1 MKKIISFKKNIEFPS
16 MIGEVTAI
24 SLDHTLK
31 FIDESNIAGDFR
43 VTGSYKLTEASRL
56 EENFDYTIPTEIVL
70 PEKLD
75 LETTKISIADF
86 YYEIDSDVTMICYID
101 VKIEGVEIIEELEEK
116 EETIEEKK
124 SIEPTIPSTPKEE
137 QETRCIEE
145 ETKNEREC
153 DGDKIMEETSEEKVE
168 ITPNETVANTSNEN
182 IEKTATNNN
191 NNDNEL
197 SEKTGSLF
205 TSLDSSE
212 ETFSTYSVYILRQ
225 EETVQSI
232 IEKYHI
238 SKEELEN
245 YNDLSNL
252 SVGTKIIIP
261 NTQND

>member
-16 MIGEVTAI
+16 MIGEITAI

-31 FIDESNIAGDFR
+31 FIDESNIAGDFI

-56 EENFDYTIPTEIVL
+56 EENFEYTIPTEIVL

-75 LETTKISIADF
+75 LQTTKISIADF

-101 VKIEGVEIIEELEEK
+101 VKIEGVEIIEEIEEK
-116 EETIEEKK
+116 EEMKTIE
-124 SIEPTIPSTPKEE
+124 PVIPSPSKED
-137 QETRCIEE
+137 QETRSIE

-153 DGDKIMEETSEEKVE
+153 DGDKIMKETSEEKVE
-168 ITPNETVANTSNEN
+168 ITHNETAASTNNENNEN
-182 IEKTATNNN
+182 IITS
-191 NNDNEL
+191 NNDNDL
-197 SEKTGSLF
+197 SEKAGSLF

-225 EETVQSI
+225 EETPQSI

-261 NTQND
+261 NTEE

>member
-31 FIDESNIAGDFR
+31 FVDESNITGDFR

-86 YYEIDSDVTMICYID
+86 YYELASDVTMICYID
-101 VKIEGVEIIEELEEK
+101 AKIEGVEIIDDGLETNK
-116 EETIEEKK
+116 DTIEEKK
-124 SIEPTIPSTPKEE
+124 TIEPAIPSPLKEE
-137 QETRCIEE
+137 QETRCVEK

-153 DGDKIMEETSEEKVE
+153 DGEKIMEETSEEQVE
-168 ITPNETVANTSNEN
+168 IISNETAMSINNEN
-182 IEKTATNNN
+182 IENIITT
-191 NNDNEL
+191 NNDNNL
-197 SEKTGSLF
+197 SEKAGSLF

-261 NTQND
+261 NTKE

>member
-56 EENFDYTIPTEIVL
+56 EEKFDYTIPTEIVL

-116 EETIEEKK
+116 EEEKKTIE
-124 SIEPTIPSTPKEE
+124 PAIPSPPKEE
-137 QETRCIEE
+137 QETRCVEE

-168 ITPNETVANTSNEN
+168 ITPNETVTNMSNEN
-182 IEKTATNNN
+182 TEKTATNNN
-191 NNDNEL
+191 DNEL
-197 SEKTGSLF
+197 TEKTGSLF